1 VNAFKSPVIQAGLHS
16 AAKGPDN
23 YRSVFDAN
31 PDPVVISRAADAK
44 IVLVNASFVSLSGF
58 TLEESLGRTPIELGL
73 WPDPEECDRCV
84 RLLQQDRQFD
94 NLPMTFRLRH
104 GDRPFLISAATVL
117 YDGEECFITI
127 ARDVSEL
134 RATEAALV
142 STQKA
147 LALKVATL
155 EMTEQ
160 RLLQEIA
167 ARERSDLQF
176 RKILETNLD
185 IVAINDW
192 KTGNYIEVN
201 DEFLRVLGYSR
212 EDLISHNSAELGIWS
227 QKARAAFVDPLRRD
241 GTVRNIEADLVG
253 KDGKPIPCLLSAAL
267 TTLDGRKCCVSI
279 SRDISALRETEN
291 RLHEAESTLRKVI
304 ESSPD
309 AISINRASDGV
320 CIAVNEGFVR
330 MSGLAAQEI
339 LGRAPREI
347 GVWADRAELK
357 RFMERL
363 TVEKVIPSYG
373 FTAARK
379 GGSTFPAL
387 LSGRLTTGSDDE
399 QLVITITRDISD
411 IKKTESDLIAARE
424 AALAASRAKSDFL
437 SSMSHEIRTPMNA
450 IFGMTD
456 LLARSNLTAE
466 QRRFLNIMK
475 ANSESLLDLLNDILD
490 LAKIESGHLVLDS
503 VAFDLEEEVSKVG
516 EIMALR
522 AHEKGI
528 ELTLHIAPDVP
539 TSLIGDP
546 LRLRQIIINLL
557 GNAIKFTEKGEV
569 SLDVTRHLEND
580 RTGVENDSQR
590 LFLEFRITDSGMGI
604 PVEKL
609 GIIFS
614 SFEQGDSS
622 TTRQYGGTGL
632 GLAIVRRLVTL
643 YAGEVTAASKVGV
656 GSSFRFT
663 AEFGFGSKI
672 TDKIFEVGSLRG
684 SRVLVVDDSAVNR
697 LIVRESLSAE
707 GAEVVEAAD
716 GIEAMGILAAP
727 SDRPPFRLALI
738 DCKMPRLSGMEL
750 AEKMKGLT
758 SNGANC
764 PPAIVM
770 LSSSDLSESQIG
782 LRDARIAAYLVKPI
796 KRSDLLETVGRVL
809 GRPVDNETTALEPV
823 RMGPVPMEPA
833 PRSLPYMRI
842 LIVDDSAVNRM
853 LLREY
858 LGDQSVEIEEAENGQ
873 VACEKVKD
881 EPFDVVIMD
890 MRMPVMDGYAAT
902 MVIRDWEWM
911 TQQPPIPVIALTAS
925 ALREDVDRCL
935 SVGCNY
941 YLSKP
946 VKREALIG
954 MIASATKRDA
964 AAHDERIVVKVEK
977 SLRDITP
984 SFLAMKAKD
993 ISVARAAVEQL
1004 EFQSV
1009 RRVGHDLKGEGRAY
1023 GFENLSEL
1031 GEALEDA
1038 ALRQDSVSALRLIT
1052 QLSAFFEQ
1060 VEVEFSL

>member
-1 VNAFKSPVIQAGLHS
+1 MNTSKSLVNKAGQRS
-16 AAKGPDN
+16 ATQRSDN

-44 IVLVNASFVSLSGF
+44 IVLVNESFLSLSGF
-58 TLEESLGRTPIELGL
+58 TLVESLGRTPIELGL

-84 RLLQQDRQFD
+84 RLLQKNRQFQ
-94 NLPMTFRLRH
+94 NLPMTFRLKR

-134 RATEAALV
+134 RATEAVLV
-142 STQKA
+142 STQKN
-147 LALKVATL
+147 LATKVAMLQSTERRL
-155 EMTEQ
+155 RSEM
-160 RLLQEIA
+160 A
-167 ARERSDLQF
+167 ARERSDSKF
-176 RKILETNLD
+176 RTILETNLD

-201 DEFLRVLGYSR
+201 DEFLRVSGYSR
-212 EDLISHNSAELGIWS
+212 EELIGHDPVKLGIW
-227 QKARAAFVDPLRRD
+227 REDTRTAFVDPLRRL
-241 GTVRNIEADLVG
+241 GAVRNIEADLVG
-253 KDGKPIPCLLSAAL
+253 KDGKAIPCLLSGAL
-267 TTLDGRKCCVSI
+267 TTLDGRKCCVNI
-279 SRDISALRETEN
+279 SRDIGALREAEN
-291 RLHEAESTLRKVI
+291 RLHEVESTLRKVI

-320 CIAVNEGFVR
+320 CVAVNEGFVR
-330 MSGLAAQEI
+330 MSGLAAQDI
-339 LGRAPREI
+339 LGRTPREI
-347 GVWADRAELK
+347 GVWADKAELK

-363 TVEKVIPSYG
+363 RVEEIIPSYG
-373 FTAARK
+373 FTATRK
-379 GGSTFPAL
+379 DGSTFPAS
-387 LSGRLTTGSDDE
+387 LSGRLTTASGDE
-399 QLVITITRDISD
+399 QLIITITRDISD

-456 LLARSNLTAE
+456 LLARSSLTAE

-546 LRLRQIIINLL
+546 LRLRQIMINLL
-557 GNAIKFTEKGEV
+557 GNAIKFTERGEV

-580 RTGVENDSQR
+580 CTGVEIDLQR
-590 LFLEFRITDSGMGI
+590 QFLEFRITDSGMGI
-604 PVEKL
+604 PAEKL

-643 YAGEVTAASKVGV
+643 YAGEVTAESKVGV
-656 GSSFRFT
+656 GSSFSFT
-663 AEFGFGSKI
+663 AEFGLGSKVVSE
-672 TDKIFEVGSLRG
+672 IFEIGSLRS

-697 LIVRESLSAE
+697 LIVRELLSAE

-716 GIEAMGILAAP
+716 GIEAMGILAAH

-738 DCKMPRLSGMEL
+738 DCKMPGLSGMEL
-750 AEKMKGLT
+750 AEKMKSVT
-758 SNGANC
+758 SNGASC

-770 LSSSDLSESQIG
+770 LSSSDLSESQTG
-782 LRDARIAAYLVKPI
+782 LRKAGIVAYLVKPI
-796 KRSDLLETVGRVL
+796 TRSDLLETVSRVL
-809 GRPVDNETTALEPV
+809 GRSMDNETAAAEA
-823 RMGPVPMEPA
+823 VPMVSPA
-833 PRSLPYMRI
+833 SNSLPYVRI

-853 LLREY
+853 LLREF
-858 LGDQSVEIEEAENGQ
+858 LGDQGVDIEEAENGQ
-873 VACEKVKD
+873 VACQKVKN
-881 EPFDVVIMD
+881 ERVDVVIMD
-890 MRMPVMDGYAAT
+890 MRMPVMDGYSAT
-902 MVIRDWEWM
+902 MAIRDWERM
-911 TQQPPIPVIALTAS
+911 TQQAPIPVIALTAS

-935 SVGCNY
+935 SAGCNY

-946 VKREALIG
+946 VKREALIS
-954 MIASATKRDA
+954 MIASAIKRNV
-964 AAHDERIVVKVEK
+964 AAHDERIIVKVEK
-977 SLRDITP
+977 SLRNITP

-993 ISVARAAVEQL
+993 ISSARAAVERL

-1038 ALRQDSVSALRLIT
+1038 ALRQDSVRALRLIT

-1060 VEVEFSL
+1060 VEVEYSL